1 MIHDGRRCEGRQT
14 WPHPAATRAAREAGV
29 EELAFKILE
38 NGKLSLE
45 IR

>member
-1 MIHDGRRCEGRQT
+1 MMPAGAKAVRHGRILRLIALRGRPVSRN
-14 WPHPAATRAAREAGV
+14 W
-29 EELAFKILE
+29 LSKILE